1 MRKCVL
7 LAASVLA
14 VLAGLAGLACAQQP
28 NDVSDGR
35 FESEMPWMEVQAA
48 LPEFPRQED
57 LIALKGNFGAR
68 EYWVDSSSLKVDADG
83 VVRFTMIINA
93 DDVKNTIYEG
103 VRCETKEHKVY
114 SVGRNNG
121 TWGRVQASKWQRITN
136 RGFLGYHDMLYK
148 DFFCPGNQI
157 VASKDEALDALK
169 RGMHPRA
176 EPRR

>member
-1 MRKCVL
+1 MPLRPL
-7 LAASVLA
+7 LIAFAASCACLA
-14 VLAGLAGLACAQQP
+14 SAQQP
-28 NDVSDGR
+28 GNIEDER
-35 FESEMPWMEVQAA
+35 FDSEIPWLEVQAA
-48 LPEFPRQED
+48 LPEFPREED
-57 LIALKGNFGAR
+57 LIALKGNFVQRQYDG
-68 EYWVDSSSLKVDADG
+68 SSLKIDADG
-83 VVRFTMIINA
+83 VVRFTMIIDA

-148 DFFCPGNQI
+148 DFFCPGNHI

>member
-1 MRKCVL
+1 MKPVYALVIAAAVC
-7 LAASVLA
+7 LAMSAR
-14 VLAGLAGLACAQQP
+14 AQQP
-28 NDVSDGR
+28 GNIEDQR
-35 FESEMPWMEVQAA
+35 FDEEMPWLEVQAA
-48 LPEFPRQED
+48 LPDFPREED
-57 LIALKGNFGAR
+57 LIKLKGNFGPR
-68 EYWVDSSSLKVDADG
+68 EYWVDGNSLKVDPDG

-121 TWGRVQASKWQRITN
+121 TWGRVQASKWQRISN

-148 DFFCPGNQI
+148 DFFCPGNHI

>member
-1 MRKCVL
+1 MTMRALVFAVIAG
-7 LAASVLA
+7 AAGI
-14 VLAGLAGLACAQQP
+14 AGVSSAQQP
-28 NDVSDGR
+28 GNIEDER
-35 FESEMPWMEVQAA
+35 FENEIPWMEVQAA
-48 LPEFPRQED
+48 LPDFPRQED

-68 EYWVDSSSLKVDADG
+68 QYWIDANSLKIDADG

-93 DDVKNTIYEG
+93 DDVRNTIYEG

-114 SVGRNNG
+114 SVGRDNG

-169 RGMHPRA
+169 RGIHPRS